1 MKELPEIIEAA
12 YNIKPNRTKVPP
24 ASYWDIDNLLVNITG
39 PSGSSWKGLSEDLK
53 LFYKKNA
60 GIWTSYENIVHLVP
74 YFALDH
80 RGITTEYRYSVEEA
94 YLSIT
99 NLIKAMNKDQDI
111 KLGMV
116 GLAYLEKFAQAHPDR
131 SAELIN
137 HIQSGRI
144 ELVDG
149 AYTVP
154 DHATNSIDD
163 ILLNYA
169 LGRRACLN
177 TFSVYSTV
185 MWASDQFGISPSI
198 VSLSASMNYHEIISG
213 HLPDVAVRS
222 LHSGSQLLFNWKY
235 GPSEK
240 RYSKVYVPSLTNPL
254 TTFSDFSYGKV
265 MLPAETDILDTTFNL
280 KSLADLLIEAAD
292 ELRLGH
298 SVRHLMIPFGGE
310 TTATDFLLQ
319 STYYENVLIFIK
331 SNNLSGR
338 YANASYFQVSTPSEY
353 FAAVKVEEYLKHAS
367 RQSDTIKY
375 VDSTDFYPMV
385 QGNYAKNESAAFSGY
400 FSTSPRLKRELVGFN
415 NLLRGLKNVAAVR
428 AMHSADLKLKFMDMA
443 SSITEAE
450 QIAAMHTHHNLMT
463 GACKQD
469 LADHYIR
476 RKDVKLRF
484 FRLAWMPW
492 LDLMIEAVKPADAAR
507 VASAYPVIEYP
518 HDDYYARTWREMHV
532 EEKTTVEKR
541 SWDYR
546 FLSPNQEIVNIDHD
560 SSILVINQGIA
571 GVKQFK
577 VFSKYSSL
585 TIMASCLPSTTSLT
599 TIKSTKIS
607 ISSHSFKHIFSVPM
621 LHYARCIFEIKV
633 SDEGTSS
640 DVKTLGDKQQQ
651 TSDNMSVTH
660 DGGSLTMTV
669 KDDSGNEIH
678 AVTVT
683 MARYPMDVP
692 DTTSTMYDDDAFT
705 RLPVV
710 KSGKYIF
717 TTTSQEP
724 DLLQPESV
732 TYQIDQA
739 TKAITVSITYPA
751 VGCTAVLT
759 FLDVRSKEKAMISSM
774 IDCQPDIPGGDLV
787 IKYKSNIK
795 NDKTFYTDSN
805 GLYAMKRT
813 RDRFGPLHE
822 NNYYPMTRFA
832 YVQGLTSRM
841 TVMTDRP
848 SGCGSFS
855 EGEISVIF
863 NRRSPFGDSR
873 FGFESNFENKSIS
886 ISHTLHFETMMP
898 DSLEYRRSQ
907 LDLENPPLMIA
918 IDHLYSGMQFKL
930 TPDASDLH
938 KSTPGDAGML
948 KVVFDIIGNA
958 FGVRITNMEDS
969 HTRFIDVAK
978 LIESYVAYKPKN
990 VMQVPVDYIGTFL
1003 PQKSLSNVWP
1013 DEISLIENTKD
1024 QYLEDG
1030 EKIDFEPK
1038 QIRAFLF

>member
-94 YLSIT
+94 FLSIT

-116 GLAYLEKFAQAHPDR
+116 GLAYLEKFAKAHPDR

-265 MLPAETDILDTTFNL
+265 MVPAETDILDTTFNL
-280 KSLADLLIEAAD
+280 KSLAYSLIEAAD

-310 TTATDFLLQ
+310 TTATEFLLQ

-367 RQSDTIKY
+367 RQSDTIKS

-507 VASAYPVIEYP
+507 IASAYPVIEYP

-532 EEKTTVEKR
+532 EEKMTVEKR

-546 FLSPNQEIVNIDHD
+546 FLSPNQEIVNIDNN

-577 VFSKYSSL
+577 VFSKFSSL
-585 TIMASCLPSTTSLT
+585 TIIPSCLPSSTSLT

-621 LHYARCIFEIKV
+621 LHYARCIFDVRV
-633 SDEGTSS
+633 SDAGTTS
-640 DVKTLGDKQQQ
+640 DIETLADRQRQ
-651 TSDNMSVTH
+651 TSDNTSVTH
-660 DGGSLTMTV
+660 DGGSLTMAV
-669 KDDSGNEIH
+669 DDGGGVEIH

-683 MARYPMDVP
+683 MARYPMAVP
-692 DTTSTMYDDDAFT
+692 DTTSAMYDDNAFT
-705 RLPVV
+705 LLPVV

-724 DLLQPESV
+724 ELLQPDSA
-732 TYQIDQA
+732 TYRVNSE
-739 TKAITVSITYPA
+739 TGEVVAI
-751 VGCTAVLT
+751 
-759 FLDVRSKEKAMISSM
+759 LDFKNEIYSLYFHYNPRAKQSDRFSTRFFSKSLPNSNLEIC
-774 IDCQPDIPGGDLV
+774 IR
-787 IKYKSNIK
+787 YHTNIK

-841 TVMTDRP
+841 TVMTDRA

-948 KVVFDIIGNA
+948 KVVFDIIGNW
-958 FGVRITNMEDS
+958 FGVRIINMEDS
-969 HTRFIDVAK
+969 HTRSIDVAK
-978 LIESYVAYKPKN
+978 MIESYVAYKPKN
-990 VMQVPVDYIGTFL
+990 IMQVPVDYIGTFL
-1003 PQKSLSNVWP
+1003 QQKSLSNVWP
-1013 DEISLIENTKD
+1013 DEISLLENTKD